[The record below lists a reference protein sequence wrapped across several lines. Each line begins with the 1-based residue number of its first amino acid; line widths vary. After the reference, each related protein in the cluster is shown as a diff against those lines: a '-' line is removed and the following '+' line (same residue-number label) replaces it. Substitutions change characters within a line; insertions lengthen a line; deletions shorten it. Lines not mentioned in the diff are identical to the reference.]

1 MMKEKEE
8 RREEMT
14 ALIKRLLLAGV
25 GAIAL
30 TKDEVDD
37 FLDRLVERG
46 ELAEEEAHK
55 MLKEV
60 AERQEKKAQK
70 AVEKMGVE
78 KKVEKVSDKADIPRK
93 SDIDALAGRIEEISR
108 KLDALNAKLKE
119 QEKTE

>member
-70 AVEKMGVE
+70 AVEKLGVE
-78 KKVEKVSDKADIPRK
+78 KKAEKVSEKADIPRK

-108 KLDALNAKLKE
+108 KLDALNARLKE

>member
-14 ALIKRLLLAGV
+14 TLIKRLLLAGV

-70 AVEKMGVE
+70 AVEKLGVE
-78 KKVEKVSDKADIPRK
+78 KKAEKVSEKADIPRK

-108 KLDALNAKLKE
+108 KLDALNARLKE